1 MVPGFFLS
9 GASTGFRPATFG
21 RWPDIY
27 EAPQSRQISSEGA
40 DNRRPVAMTSFC
52 VYTHCSNA
60 KIAIIFEK
68 TKKTHFF
75 SFYPCIFEF
84 YL

>member
-40 DNRRPVAMTSFC
+40 DNRRPVAMTSSFLFAAKVIIHFQFTKRFFRYLRFLFC
-52 VYTHCSNA
+52 
-60 KIAIIFEK
+60 KI
-68 TKKTHFF
+68 TN
-75 SFYPCIFEF
+75 
-84 YL
+84 L